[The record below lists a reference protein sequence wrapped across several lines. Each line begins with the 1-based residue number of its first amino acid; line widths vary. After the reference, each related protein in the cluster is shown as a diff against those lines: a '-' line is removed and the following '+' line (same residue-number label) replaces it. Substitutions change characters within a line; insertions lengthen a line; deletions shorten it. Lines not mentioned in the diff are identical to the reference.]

1 MEEVGESWEDKAD
14 MSSAATTPD
23 DDENS
28 MEDDTGELEVD
39 GDDEDNHEVTG
50 AIINANF
57 LLPPTD
63 DEDEKGY
70 LAVREL

>member
-1 MEEVGESWEDKAD
+1 

-39 GDDEDNHEVTG
+39 GDEDNHEVTG